1 MDSVKELKAN
11 QKYTKVVEQLKKTEE
26 KLLELREKK
35 RKLAA
40 NIHNE
45 YHEPSMVLVAGN

>member
-1 MDSVKELKAN
+1 MDVKELKAN
-11 QKYTKVVEQLKKTEE
+11 QKYAKVVENLKKTEQ
-26 KLLELREKK
+26 KLFELREKK

-45 YHEPSMVLVAGN
+45 YHKPNMVLVGGN